1 MDVKTILVASDF
13 SEHSAKALETAI
25 GLAKVFGAKVEI
37 VHAFLLQPPM
47 VTMQGGYTIPDHYF
61 EEIRTRAQEE
71 VAELAQEQS
80 GSGVEV
86 NGRAIE
92 SPPSSGIL
100 EVAEQISPDLIVMG
114 TRGQTG
120 LKHVLMGSVAERVVR
135 MAECPVMTVKSGSH
149 LADD

>member
-1 MDVKTILVASDF
+1 MDVKTILVPSDF
-13 SEHSAKALETAI
+13 SEHSTKALDAAIELAKA
-25 GLAKVFGAKVEI
+25 FGAKVEI

-61 EEIRTRAQEE
+61 EEIRTRAKEE
-71 VAELAQEQS
+71 VEKLAQERS

-86 NGRAIE
+86 TGRAIE

-100 EVAEQISPDLIVMG
+100 EVAEQIKPDLIVMG

-120 LKHVLMGSVAERVVR
+120 LKHVLLGSVAERVVR
-135 MAECPVMTVKSGSH
+135 MAECPVMTMKSN
-149 LADD
+149 